1 MVLPLFDNKS
11 TSISRMA
18 KCDWY
23 IINCILINLQIPNI
37 LISSFVIISNTL
49 SVTVNSTMRNER
61 KLLLLDPHEYEYAK
75 HQKCSHANGKENNI
89 RKTNDTRQHK
99 SIGSLNE
106 RVFPKKLTCIRNQA
120 PIIVIVIGDLCR
132 VYLREECYENK
143 NKNIMFSCLGT
154 NNVVMSDRYAFFS
167 C

>member
-75 HQKCSHANGKENNI
+75 H
-89 RKTNDTRQHK
+89 
-99 SIGSLNE
+99 
-106 RVFPKKLTCIRNQA
+106 
-120 PIIVIVIGDLCR
+120 
-132 VYLREECYENK
+132 
-143 NKNIMFSCLGT
+143 
-154 NNVVMSDRYAFFS
+154 
-167 C
+167 